1 MTNFENNNIN
11 SCECTLSTCLI
22 ITKTTIRVDIHRLK
36 GDEILGE
43 NKRTYEK
50 NNYTT
55 LIGRIIFNLICDWLI
70 PISSDTLI
78 GPRSHSC
85 VISAYRFKWWNLSV
99 YNQTTVKVIFTDT
112 SVTSFW
118 TQTIHTHHKFL
129 HWVNQI
135 KRLILLC
142 GEKV

>member
-1 MTNFENNNIN
+1 MYTFY
-11 SCECTLSTCLI
+11 LSYYY
-22 ITKTTIRVDIHRLK
+22 KDDIRVDIHRLK
-36 GDEILGE
+36 DDEILGK

-50 NNYTT
+50 NNYTP
-55 LIGRIIFNLICDWLI
+55 LIGRIIFNLVCDWLI
-70 PISSDTLI
+70 PISSDALI

-85 VISAYRFKWWNLSV
+85 VISAYRFNYDEIWVFTIRLQLKWFSV
-99 YNQTTVKVIFTDT
+99 FTDT

-142 GEKV
+142 GEKG

>member
-1 MTNFENNNIN
+1 MYTFY
-11 SCECTLSTCLI
+11 LSYYY
-22 ITKTTIRVDIHRLK
+22 KDDIRVDIHRLK

-50 NNYTT
+50 NNYTP
-55 LIGRIIFNLICDWLI
+55 LIGRIIFNLVCDWLI
-70 PISSDTLI
+70 PISSDALI

-85 VISAYRFKWWNLSV
+85 VISAYRFNYDEIRVFTIRLQLKWFSV
-99 YNQTTVKVIFTDT
+99 FTDT

-118 TQTIHTHHKFL
+118 TQTIHAHHKFL

-142 GEKV
+142 GEKG